1 MLAKGKQKWVTTIIG
16 ADYKSWK
23 NEFVILDC
31 GTGCGKSYFCIHILG
46 DYAENQKKKILYLCN
61 RSKLRKQ
68 IYEEVKRLKLLDVI
82 LVTSYQKLQ
91 RDIQDGK
98 TIPYFDYIVADECH
112 YFTTDATFNDYTDV
126 SYNYVMKQKDSVVL
140 FISAT
145 AKAFFSNLLEKKKVK
160 EKNHYKLDKD
170 YSYVDKLYYYQSDEL
185 VSIINEILEN
195 ELDSK
200 IVVFC
205 NVGNRIIE
213 MNKVYK
219 DTAHYYCARSSKDKN
234 LKKVCGWIDDED
246 DKKTKKTNDCIK
258 RYSDEL
264 ITFEKRILFTT
275 SVLDN
280 GVDLKDERIKHIF
293 TEIIDVDTMIQ
304 SLGRKRSLNE
314 NDTCTFYIRE
324 YHKSGIQG
332 FINNTN
338 KQLEPV
344 QLYKED
350 YQEFYKKYGN
360 GKNRGKIQKNDIFYL
375 LFKEKK
381 SVGQIKVNECKYRKY
396 IQSYNIFSAMKE
408 IGHIAFL
415 EWILPTELR
424 DKGEQMIINVKQI
437 DLFMDFLKS
446 IEGKMLFANDREY
459 IKEEFKTT
467 VAIKLSGKSIGI
479 GTLNGQLDDLYKNI
493 YPCRFYNEDA
503 DGKRYIDK
511 RRILKDGT
519 ANPNRDKTYWI
530 LEDRTAVKSLG

>member
-1 MLAKGKQKWVTTIIG
+1 MANGKLKKWVSNIIG
-16 ADYKSWK
+16 TDYKRWK
-23 NEFVILDC
+23 NEFIILDC
-31 GTGCGKSYFCIHILG
+31 GTGCGKSYFCLHILG
-46 DYAENQKKKILYLCN
+46 SYAKSQQKKILYLCN
-61 RSKLRKQ
+61 RRKLRKQ
-68 IYEEVKRLKLLDVI
+68 VFEEAKRLKLLGTI
-82 LVTSYQKLQ
+82 IVTSYQTLQ

-98 TIPYFDYIVADECH
+98 QIPYFDYIVADECH

-126 SYNYVMKQKDSVVL
+126 SYNYVMEQKQSVVL
-140 FISAT
+140 LISAT
-145 AKAFFSNLLEKKKVK
+145 AKAFFRNLLEEKKVK
-160 EKNHYKLDKD
+160 EKNHYRLDKD

-185 VSIINEILEN
+185 TSIINDILEN
-195 ELDSK
+195 EPDSK

-205 NVGNRIIE
+205 NVGERIIE
-213 MNKVYK
+213 MSKIYK
-219 DTAHYYCARSSKDKN
+219 EEAHYYCSKSSKDMK
-234 LKKVCGWIDDED
+234 LKRICGWIDEVNG
-246 DKKTKKTNDCIK
+246 KKTKKTNDCIK

-293 TEIIDVDTMIQ
+293 TEIIDIDTMIQ

-324 YHKSGIQG
+324 YQKKGIQG
-332 FINNTN
+332 FINQTN
-338 KQLEPV
+338 WQLEPV
-344 QLYKED
+344 KKYKEN
-350 YQEFYKKYGN
+350 YQEFYNEYGN
-360 GKNRGKIQKNDIFYL
+360 GKNRWRIQKNDIFYSF
-375 LFKEKK
+375 FKEKK
-381 SVGQIKVNECKYRKY
+381 NIGQIKINECKYRKY
-396 IQSYNIFSAMKE
+396 MQNFNTFSAMKE

-415 EWILPTELR
+415 EWILPDELR
-424 DKGEQMIINVKQI
+424 DKGEEIIINVKQI
-437 DLFMDFLKS
+437 DSFMEFLKS
-446 IEGKMLFANDREY
+446 LEGKMLFADDKEF

-479 GTLNGQLDDLYKNI
+479 STLNGQLEDLYKNL

-519 ANPNRDKTYWI
+519 TNPNRDKTYWI
-530 LEDRTAVKSLG
+530 LEDRTTIKSVG

>member
-1 MLAKGKQKWVTTIIG
+1 MYLSNSSQRIWVSNIIG
-16 ADYKSWK
+16 TDYKRWK

-31 GTGCGKSYFCIHILG
+31 GTGCGKSYFCLHILG
-46 DYAENQKKKILYLCN
+46 SYAKSQKKKILYLCN

-68 IYEEVKRLKLLDVI
+68 VYEEAKRLKLLNVI
-82 LVTSYQKLQ
+82 IVTSYQKLQ

-98 TIPYFDYIVADECH
+98 IIPFFDYIVADECH

-140 FISAT
+140 LISAT

-195 ELDSK
+195 EPDSK

-205 NVGNRIIE
+205 NVGSRIIE

-219 DTAHYYCARSSKDKN
+219 DTAHYYCAKSSKDKV
-234 LKKVCGWIDDED
+234 LKKVCGWLDDED
-246 DKKTKKTNDCIK
+246 DKRTKKTNDCIK

-293 TEIIDVDTMIQ
+293 TEIIDVDIMIQ
-304 SLGRKRSLNE
+304 SLGRKRSMNE

-324 YHKSGIQG
+324 YQKSGIQG

-344 QLYKED
+344 KLYKED
-350 YQEFYKKYGN
+350 YQEFYRKYGN
-360 GKNRGKIQKNDIFYL
+360 GKNRGKIQKNDIFYS

-381 SVGQIKVNECKYRKY
+381 SVGQIRCKYR
-396 IQSYNIFSAMKE
+396 
-408 IGHIAFL
+408 
-415 EWILPTELR
+415 
-424 DKGEQMIINVKQI
+424 
-437 DLFMDFLKS
+437 
-446 IEGKMLFANDREY
+446 
-459 IKEEFKTT
+459 
-467 VAIKLSGKSIGI
+467 
-479 GTLNGQLDDLYKNI
+479 
-493 YPCRFYNEDA
+493 
-503 DGKRYIDK
+503 
-511 RRILKDGT
+511 
-519 ANPNRDKTYWI
+519 
-530 LEDRTAVKSLG
+530 